1 MQKADPVSV
10 KEPFK
15 ELEMLELRNNRQ
27 RGQYGEERI
36 PFFPT
41 VTEITLLKSLHSLD
55 LGCLMG
61 MQNFETGLHL
71 SSV

>member
-1 MQKADPVSV
+1 MP
-10 KEPFK
+10 P
-15 ELEMLELRNNRQ
+15 NNKHERLS
-27 RGQYGEERI
+27 GEERI

-71 SSV
+71 SSI

>member
-1 MQKADPVSV
+1 MP
-10 KEPFK
+10 P
-15 ELEMLELRNNRQ
+15 NNKHERLS
-27 RGQYGEERI
+27 GEERI

-71 SSV
+71 SSIWVKL